1 MVAPLDVYPVIHN
14 GFRRDLTEIDE
25 AVYKVARHGGDLSPL
40 IDRLYLVSQILDRHA
55 QGEDEYIFPALDRVA
70 PLLAPMFVDDHK
82 EMDIMTDGL
91 GKVVN
96 APDELAAARASAVLH
111 SHVQIHLAKEEAYV
125 FPVLGQRLD
134 PEEQALIVGQAG
146 SKTPRQ
152 LVPQFVNWLFPL
164 VNQQDRVT
172 MTAHW
177 KASMPEEVFLGVRS
191 LIKGTLTSD
200 DWSEVKRRVPGL
212 D

>member
-91 GKVVN
+91 GKVVKCT
-96 APDELAAARASAVLH
+96 R
-111 SHVQIHLAKEEAYV
+111 
-125 FPVLGQRLD
+125 
-134 PEEQALIVGQAG
+134 
-146 SKTPRQ
+146 
-152 LVPQFVNWLFPL
+152 
-164 VNQQDRVT
+164 
-172 MTAHW
+172 
-177 KASMPEEVFLGVRS
+177 
-191 LIKGTLTSD
+191 
-200 DWSEVKRRVPGL
+200 
-212 D
+212 

>member
-40 IDRLYLVSQILDRHA
+40 IDRLFLVSQILDRHA

-134 PEEQALIVGQAG
+134 PEEQALIVGQAR

-152 LVPQFVNWLFPL
+152 LVP
-164 VNQQDRVT
+164 
-172 MTAHW
+172 H
-177 KASMPEEVFLGVRS
+177 
-191 LIKGTLTSD
+191 
-200 DWSEVKRRVPGL
+200 
-212 D
+212 